1 MTKFKQGAWELAKFI
16 IITLLIVVPVRA
28 YIAQPFIVSG
38 VSMVPTFED
47 GQYLIVDELSYH
59 LREPRRGEVVVFR
72 YPLDEKKFFIKRLI
86 GLPGETLLIKS
97 DGVYLNTDQGE
108 SKLSEPYAPNF
119 STAPTT
125 ITLGDKEYFVMA
137 DNRPQSLDSRAWGP
151 VSKKLLTGRVLLRL
165 FPLDEIDLLPGA
177 TELSIN
183 Q

>member
-1 MTKFKQGAWELAKFI
+1 TFL
-16 IITLLIVVPVRA
+16 V
-28 YIAQPFIVSG
+28 QPFLVSG
-38 VSMVPTFED
+38 ASMEPSFSHGD
-47 GQYLIVDELSYH
+47 YLLVDELSYYF
-59 LREPRRGEVVVFR
+59 REPERGEVVVFR

-97 DGVYLNTDQGE
+97 DGVYLNTNQGE

-125 ITLGDKEYFVMA
+125 ITLGDKEYFVMG